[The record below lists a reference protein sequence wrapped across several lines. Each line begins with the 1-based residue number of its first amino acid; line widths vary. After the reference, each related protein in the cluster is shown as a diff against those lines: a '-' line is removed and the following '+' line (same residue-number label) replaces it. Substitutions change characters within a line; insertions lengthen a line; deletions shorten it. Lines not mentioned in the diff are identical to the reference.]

1 MPWKRSLG
9 GVMLIAWALDL
20 SAQKPI
26 AIPSAP
32 TCAKCAVQLSTVARL
47 GGADDPASTGLMP
60 EVVRTGR
67 GQFLVSS
74 STFLGEIFVYDRSG
88 KFVRSIGRRGG
99 GPGEF
104 NAVPKLTVDATD
116 TVRAIESGTRYHV
129 VAPDLAIK
137 RTIPLVVSLSAAV
150 AESDGRLFAVT
161 PSTSGPNA
169 TTLGVFDRAGKRV
182 QAFGKL
188 PTGVDAEMRFRRLAI
203 GPQGSRW
210 GISTAAYVIER
221 WLPDGS
227 LAQQLTAERD
237 WLKKSNDPA
246 GDARLRK
253 PPARLLGLLVDAQE
267 RLFVFAIV
275 ADAEWKPVAATPS
288 AEPNQ
293 VFDTL
298 IEVIDPRTGKLIART
313 RLDQF
318 LVPMHGTLA
327 YSTFEDDTGD
337 RRIQVWNVSLLHR

>member
-1 MPWKRSLG
+1 MARKCSLG
-9 GVMLIAWALDL
+9 GAMLLACALDL
-20 SAQKPI
+20 TAQKPVT
-26 AIPSAP
+26 IPSSP
-32 TCAKCAVQLSTVARL
+32 TCPKCAVQLSSVARL
-47 GGADDPASTGLMP
+47 GSADDPASAGLMP

-74 STFLGEIFVYDRSG
+74 PTFPGEIFVYDRDG
-88 KFVRSIGRRGG
+88 KFMRSIGRRGG

-104 NAVPKLTVDATD
+104 NAAPKLTVDATD

-129 VAPDLAIK
+129 IAPDLAIK
-137 RTIPLVVSLSAAV
+137 RTTPLVMSVSAPI
-150 AESDGRLFAVT
+150 AESDGKLLAVT

-169 TTLGVFDRAGKRV
+169 TTLGVFDRAGQRV

-188 PTGVDAEMRFRRLAI
+188 PSGVDAEMRFRRLAI
-203 GPQGSRW
+203 GPRGSRW
-210 GISTAAYVIER
+210 GLSTAAYVIER
-221 WLPDGS
+221 WQPDGS
-227 LAQQLTAERD
+227 IAQRLTAERD
-237 WLKKSNDPA
+237 WFKKSNEPA

-253 PPARLLGLLVDAQE
+253 PPARLIGLLVDAQE

-275 ADAEWKPVAATPS
+275 ADANWKPVGATPA

-293 VFDTL
+293 VFDT
-298 IEVIDPRTGKLIART
+298 IVEVIDPRAGKLLART

-318 LVPMHGTLA
+318 LVPMHSMFA

-337 RRIQVWNVSLLHR
+337 RRIQVWNVSLLQR